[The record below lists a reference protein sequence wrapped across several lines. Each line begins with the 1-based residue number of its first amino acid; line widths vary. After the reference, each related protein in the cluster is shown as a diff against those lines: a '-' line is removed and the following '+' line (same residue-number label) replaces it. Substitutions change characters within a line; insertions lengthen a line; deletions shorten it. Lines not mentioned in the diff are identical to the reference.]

1 MNTGGLAQMSYN
13 HGSNGYSNNNG
24 FGSMPSGYGSS
35 RGKAA
40 HIKRLSVAPP
50 PGMNAIYE
58 DEEANPVPRTARSQ
72 LLAGLRTAPKQANS
86 VPASAPYG
94 QQGFN
99 FDQAESSGNTNNA
112 HFNYNNMPQTA
123 MASNFKRNSSP
134 NPYNSNAYQHMYS
147 PQEQVQASPAY
158 NDQNEIDPGIYNTL
172 MIQQLSLLQQQAQ
185 LRQQLQNV
193 NAAASQFQG
202 MNLNGYQAPLTP
214 MTPNMHMFNQ
224 QYQDSMQP
232 IVQPTNQAGIVSVFI
247 PATGQ
252 HTFMYADQ
260 LNSPVSPP
268 TATPGLDPSSPM
280 NDNGQGRF
288 SRKDT
293 TSPFNQSLGNARTT
307 SPPKRSP
314 SPQRD
319 VAPLPPPSAN
329 AYRPGGHRRSM
340 SNAVASAAKD
350 LSLNGPKTADIRSA
364 FPRTPMTGT
373 FGPGMAR
380 AGEHPVRQP
389 RGPPPLDELTSA
401 PTALHDGSK
410 NFANR
415 QRRSAVH
422 DLVKAVKDRQR
433 NGSSEMGTPS
443 SEGEINFVISDADS
457 EGSSSAT
464 GSASLSGDPTFGN
477 AKYGAAIGSEWE
489 QLKKRASDRNSTGM
503 TRPFSSSGI
512 GCLDGSSR
520 SARDFPSAV
529 KTEGSSPAPQDS
541 LRNPLLVLTSAAEK
555 RKTMM

>member
-1 MNTGGLAQMSYN
+1 MNTGGLAQMTYN
-13 HGSNGYSNNNG
+13 NGSNGYTNNNG
-24 FGSMPSGYGSS
+24 FGSAPSGYGS

-40 HIKRLSVAPP
+40 HMKRLSVAPP
-50 PGMNAIYE
+50 PGMNSIYE
-58 DEEANPVPRTARSQ
+58 DEEANHVPRTARSQ
-72 LLAGLRTAPKQANS
+72 LLAGLRTAPKQASN
-86 VPASAPYG
+86 VPASAPYS

-99 FDQAESSGNTNNA
+99 FGSANYNGNTNNA
-112 HFNYNNMPQTA
+112 HFSYNNMPQTA
-123 MASNFKRNSSP
+123 MASSFKQTSSP
-134 NPYNSNAYQHMYS
+134 NSYNSNNYQAMYS

-158 NDQNEIDPGIYNTL
+158 NDQNETDPGLYNTL
-172 MIQQLSLLQQQAQ
+172 MMQQLSLLQQQAQ

-193 NAAASQFQG
+193 NAAASQFQS
-202 MNLNGYQAPLTP
+202 MNLNSYQAPLTP
-214 MTPNMHMFNQ
+214 VTPSMNMSHQ
-224 QYQDSMQP
+224 QYYDSMHP
-232 IVQPTNQAGIVSVFI
+232 VVQPTNQAGIVSVYI
-247 PATGQ
+247 PTTGQ
-252 HTFMYADQ
+252 HVFMYADQ
-260 LNSPVSPP
+260 LSSPASPP
-268 TATPGLDPSSPM
+268 TTTPGLDPSSPL
-280 NDNGQGRF
+280 NDNATGRF

-293 TSPFNQSLGNARTT
+293 TSPFNQSFGNARTT
-307 SPPKRSP
+307 SPAKRSP
-314 SPQRD
+314 SPQQE
-319 VAPLPPPSAN
+319 VTPLPPPSAN

-340 SNAVASAAKD
+340 SNAVASAPKEP
-350 LSLNGPKTADIRSA
+350 SLTGPKTADIRLS

-433 NGSSEMGTPS
+433 NGSSELGTPS
-443 SEGEINFVISDADS
+443 SEGEINFIISDADS

-464 GSASLSGDPTFGN
+464 GSASLSGDATFGS

-489 QLKKRASDRNSTGM
+489 QLKKRAGNLNSTGM

-512 GCLDGSSR
+512 GGLDGSLR
-520 SARDFPSAV
+520 SPRDFAGAV
-529 KTEGSSPAPQDS
+529 KIEGSSPAPQES
-541 LRNPLLVLTSAAEK
+541 MRSPLLVLTSAAEK